1 MAYEGKCGTNAQVTG
16 TQNVCVEWGNI
27 IRFDR
32 AVDGFSIENEAAALQ
47 GSIWQTGIQ
56 AEQVY
61 PFPIIINEEVSDE
74 DTVNEDL
81 PLGMTKIREG
91 KKDWTFSI
99 QSNPYMDKL
108 LQSHDGLKTGL
119 YFIDNNGNKRGISK
133 DGVTFDPIPVQLFQ
147 VQKPTE
153 NNGTDTSFKTMIKI
167 VVADVRSYIDKAVI
181 ILADDMDFDAKDQ
194 KGLQP
199 VNIKVIGD
207 PSATTLTIRAT
218 IGATLTPVLGLST
231 VVSEDFIIKTAAG
244 VEIVPS
250 LITEDPL
257 NNGQYTFTA
266 VGMVTGDTVDL
277 QGATVMAT
285 EGFKSTGAQALTVV

>member
-1 MAYEGKCGTNAQVTG
+1 MAFEGRCGTSAQVTG
-16 TQNVCVEWGNI
+16 TQNVCVDWGNI
-27 IRFDR
+27 VRFDR
-32 AVDGFSIENEAAALQ
+32 AIDGFSIANEAAALL
-47 GSIWQTGIQ
+47 GATWQTAIQ
-56 AEQVY
+56 AEQIY
-61 PFPIIINEEVSDE
+61 PFPIIINEEVNDE

-108 LQSHDGLKTGL
+108 LASHDGLKTGL
-119 YFIDNNGNKRGISK
+119 YFTDNNGNKRGITQ
-133 DGVTFDPIPVQLFQ
+133 DGITYDPIPVQLFQ
-147 VQKPTE
+147 IQKPVE
-153 NNGTDTSFKTMIKI
+153 NNGTDTSFKTQIK
-167 VVADVRSYIDKAVI
+167 VVVSDIKSYRDKAVI
-181 ILADDMDFDAKDQ
+181 ILADNMDFDAKDQ

-199 VNIKVIGD
+199 VDINVIGT
-207 PSATTLTIRAT
+207 PSATTLTISAT

-244 VEIVPS
+244 VEVVPS

-277 QGATVMAT
+277 NGATVMTT
-285 EGFKSTGAQALTVV
+285 EGYKSTGAQELTVV